1 MVNQLA
7 ESNSKKLKRFKQTS
21 HDISLKIIELYF
33 QIERPWGEGGQRIEL
48 SSQIMKLGLKKQMY
62 ERKIKALEEAIYE
75 TR

>member
-1 MVNQLA
+1 MA

-33 QIERPWGEGGQRIEL
+33 QNERPWGEGGQRDKL
-48 SSQIMKLGLKKQMY
+48 SNQILKLGLKKQMY

-75 TR
+75 KW

>member
-1 MVNQLA
+1 MIQLA

-21 HDISLKIIELYF
+21 HEISLRIIELYF
-33 QIERPWGEGGQRIEL
+33 QNERPWGEGGQRGAL
-48 SSQIMKLGLKKQMY
+48 SNQIMKLGLKKQMY